1 MMEHAAVGLDD
12 GAAVGLDDGAAVGL
26 DDGALDDGAL
36 DVGTSVRA
44 SGTVSHM
51 EY

>member
-1 MMEHAAVGLDD
+1 MKVQSFCQAMEHSMMEHAAVGLDD
-12 GAAVGLDDGAAVGL
+12 EALDDEAAVGLDDG
-26 DDGALDDGAL
+26 
-36 DVGTSVRA
+36 TSFRA